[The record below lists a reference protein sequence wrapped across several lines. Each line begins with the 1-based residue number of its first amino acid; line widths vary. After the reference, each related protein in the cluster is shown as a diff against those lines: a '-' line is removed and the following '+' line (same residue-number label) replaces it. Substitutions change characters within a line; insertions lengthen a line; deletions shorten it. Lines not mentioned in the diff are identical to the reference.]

1 MRYIRAKAIS
11 RRRSKLSELEL
22 ELGMISRMIS
32 RMILR

>member
-1 MRYIRAKAIS
+1 MRYTKGIS
-11 RRRSKLSELEL
+11 RRRSKLSVLEF

>member
-1 MRYIRAKAIS
+1 MRYTKGIS

-32 RMILR
+32 RMIL